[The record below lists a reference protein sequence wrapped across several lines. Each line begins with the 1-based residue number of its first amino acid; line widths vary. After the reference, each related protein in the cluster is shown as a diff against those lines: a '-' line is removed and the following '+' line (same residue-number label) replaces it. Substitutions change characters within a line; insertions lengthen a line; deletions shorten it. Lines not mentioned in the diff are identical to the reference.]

1 MWDDVAR
8 EIEQFPTAVLT
19 TLDEAGYPVSVRCTA
34 RFDAARAAV
43 DLVVPGGLDPA
54 PGPANL
60 LFHRHDEKIWKM
72 RELVILGDLDR
83 EADGWTMR
91 PTRLLQGQGRGGAIG
106 RMRGVLRYRKT
117 AARYLAQ
124 RGLARPAVDW
134 DSINRL
140 RDEANAME
148 RGR

>member
-1 MWDDVAR
+1 MWDEVAR
-8 EIEQFPTAVLT
+8 EIEHFPTAVLT
-19 TLDEAGYPVSVRCTA
+19 TLDAAGYPVSVRCAA
-34 RFDAARAAV
+34 RFDAARETV
-43 DLVVPGGLDPA
+43 DLVVPGGLDLA
-54 PGPANL
+54 PGPASL
-60 LFHRHDEKIWKM
+60 LFHRHDEKLWNL
-72 RELVILGDLDR
+72 RELVILGDLGR
-83 EADGWTMR
+83 EARGLTMR

-106 RMRGVLRYRKT
+106 QMRGVLRYRKT

-140 RDEANAME
+140 RDEANALE